1 MGEGLATLNL
11 INDIRWKFQQLNI
24 MRANIDCFVTERS
37 GDLWHNHNFCF
48 LGLLQLRRKDRKS
61 HSIKC
66 ECLLVSTKLEE
77 LPNIYTS
84 ATPHPSTPPPPQH
97 THLARQ
103 PKQAELQLH
112 TCYCSRLHSVR
123 SEQFLMRFSTQ
134 HKD

>member
-1 MGEGLATLNL
+1 MTLNL
-11 INDIRWKFQQLNI
+11 INDIGWKFKKMNI
-24 MRANIDCFVTERS
+24 TRANIDCFVIERS

-48 LGLLQLRRKDRKS
+48 FGLLQLKRKDRKI

-66 ECLLVSTKLEE
+66 KCLLVSIKLEG

-84 ATPHPSTPPPPQH
+84 APPPFHPRPPPTH

-112 TCYCSRLHSVR
+112 TCHCSRLHSVR
-123 SEQFLMRFSTQ
+123 SEQFSVRFSTQ